1 MTPSDFT
8 TPLVL
13 GFAAH
18 DLWARGPHVVP
29 VSIAITLF
37 FWRVVPGIVVAW
49 RYFVQIHRLR
59 RANPLLSWD
68 AARLNVFVSWGIA
81 EMARRAHDKDFDSCL
96 LVAAV
101 VRYVSNTNIDPAS
114 LGKKIERLA
123 RENRSLLS
131 STR

>member
-13 GFAAH
+13 GLATN
-18 DLWARGPHVVP
+18 DLWTRGPHLVP
-29 VSIAITLF
+29 VSILVTLL
-37 FWRVVPGIVVAW
+37 FWRVAPAIVAAW
-49 RYFVQIHRLR
+49 RYFVQIQRLR

-68 AARLNVFVSWGIA
+68 AARLNVFVSWGVE
-81 EMARRAHDKDFDSCL
+81 EMSRRAHDKDFDGCL

-101 VRYVSNTNIDPAS
+101 VRYVSNTGIDPAS

-131 STR
+131 SLR